1 MPDVSPR
8 HYQLGQR
15 KAATEKSRAGIL
27 AAARQLL
34 TAKTGFS
41 AFTIDRVAKQAG
53 VARMTVYY
61 QFQGRRG
68 LLEALYASLAAR
80 SGMQDLPDAFRKTDP
95 LQALLEFIGIFIRF
109 WSSDRLAI
117 RRLHALSALEP
128 EIADTIEAHAA
139 LRRQGLQVIVAQVK
153 DRYGHPTAR
162 KLSEAV
168 DILQM
173 LTSFETFDHLAGT
186 SRKPNEV
193 GDTLMRLAIATV
205 VLYGAP
211 IEQ

>member
-1 MPDVSPR
+1 MCPR
-8 HYQLGQR
+8 PYRLGRRQ
-15 KAATEKSRAGIL
+15 AAIERSRAGIL

-41 AFTIDRVAKQAG
+41 GFTIDRVAKQAG

-61 QFQGRRG
+61 QFKGKRG
-68 LLEALYASLAAR
+68 LLEALYTNLAAR
-80 SGMQDLPDAFRKTDP
+80 SGMEDLPETFRKSDP
-95 LQALLEFIGIFIRF
+95 LQALLEFIAIFIRF

-117 RRLHALSALEP
+117 RRLHALSALDP
-128 EIADTIEAHAA
+128 EIADTIEAHAE
-139 LRRQGLQVIVAQVK
+139 LRRQGLQVIVAQAK
-153 DRYGHPTAR
+153 DRYGHPAAR

>member
-1 MPDVSPR
+1 MSPR
-8 HYQLGQR
+8 PYRLGQR
-15 KAATEKSRAGIL
+15 KAAAEKSRALIL
-27 AAARQLL
+27 AAAHQLL

-41 AFTIDRVAKQAG
+41 AFTVDRVAEQAG

-61 QFQGRRG
+61 QFQGKRG
-68 LLEALYASLAAR
+68 LLQALYADLSAR
-80 SGMQDLPDAFRKTDP
+80 AGMEGLPEVFRKSDP
-95 LQALLEFIGIFIRF
+95 LQALLEFIAIFIRV

-117 RRLHALSALEP
+117 RRLHALSALDS
-128 EIADTIEAHAA
+128 EIVEAVEAQET
-139 LRRQGLQVIVAQVK
+139 LRRRGLQVIVAQVK
-153 DRYGHPTAR
+153 DRYGHPATR
-162 KLSEAV
+162 KLAEAV
-168 DILQM
+168 DVLQM

-193 GDTLMRLAIATV
+193 GDTVIRLAIATV

>member
-1 MPDVSPR
+1 M
-8 HYQLGQR
+8 
-15 KAATEKSRAGIL
+15 
-27 AAARQLL
+27 
-34 TAKTGFS
+34 
-41 AFTIDRVAKQAG
+41 AKQAG

-61 QFQGRRG
+61 QFKGKRG
-68 LLEALYASLAAR
+68 LLEALYDNLATG
-80 SGMQDLPDAFRKTDP
+80 SGMEDLAEAFRKADP

-117 RRLHALSALEP
+117 RRLHALSALDP
-128 EIADTIEAHAA
+128 EIAVAVEAREE

-153 DRYGHPTAR
+153 DRYGHPAAR
-162 KLSEAV
+162 KSAEAV
-168 DILQM
+168 DVLQM

-193 GDTLMRLAIATV
+193 GDTVMRLAIATV

>member
-1 MPDVSPR
+1 MSPR
-8 HYQLGQR
+8 PYRLGQR
-15 KAATEKSRAGIL
+15 KATTERSRVSIL

-41 AFTIDRVAKQAG
+41 TFTIDRVAKQAG

-61 QFQGRRG
+61 QFKGKRG
-68 LLEALYASLAAR
+68 LLEALYDNLATG
-80 SGMQDLPDAFRKTDP
+80 SGMEDLAEAFRKADP

-117 RRLHALSALEP
+117 RRLHALSALDP
-128 EIADTIEAHAA
+128 EIAVAVEAREE

-153 DRYGHPTAR
+153 DRYGHPAAR
-162 KLSEAV
+162 KSAEAV
-168 DILQM
+168 DVLQM

-193 GDTLMRLAIATV
+193 GDTVMRLAIATV

>member
-1 MPDVSPR
+1 VSPR
-8 HYQLGQR
+8 PYRLGQR
-15 KAATEKSRAGIL
+15 KAATERSRASIL

-34 TAKTGFS
+34 TGKTGFS

-61 QFQGRRG
+61 QFRGKRG
-68 LLEALYASLAAR
+68 LLEALNASLAAR
-80 SGMQDLPDAFRKTDP
+80 SGMDDLPEAFRKSDP
-95 LQALLEFIGIFIRF
+95 LQALLEFVGIFIRF
-109 WSSDRLAI
+109 WSSDRLAM
-117 RRLHALSALEP
+117 RRLHALSALDP
-128 EIADTIEAHAA
+128 EITDAVEANAE
-139 LRRQGLQVIVAQVK
+139 LRRQGLQVIVNQVK
-153 DRYGHPTAR
+153 ARYGHPTSR
-162 KLSEAV
+162 KLAEAV
-168 DILQM
+168 EVLQM

-193 GDTLMRLAIATV
+193 GDTVMRLAIATV